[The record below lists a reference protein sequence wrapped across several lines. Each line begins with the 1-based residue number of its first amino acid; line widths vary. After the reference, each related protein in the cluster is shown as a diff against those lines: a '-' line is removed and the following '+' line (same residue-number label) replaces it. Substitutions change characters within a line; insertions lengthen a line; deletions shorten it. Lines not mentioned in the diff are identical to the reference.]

1 VSTPLEK
8 KVARKV
14 QIGHEWVNVS
24 IEPNGEMSPVLTFRP
39 LHARTGYSISLA
51 WVYGQ
56 AISKAAEGLR
66 EERKTRRKAK
76 RGSLLFP

>member
-8 KVARKV
+8 KIARKV

-24 IEPNGEMSPVLTFRP
+24 IEPNGELSPVLTFRP

-51 WVYGQ
+51 WVYHQ
-56 AISKAAEGLR
+56 AAMKAAETLR
-66 EERKTRRKAK
+66 EERKSKRRTK
-76 RGSLLFP
+76 RGGLL